1 MRCPPHD
8 RKCRQRLAH
17 DASQMAAMTGITEK
31 AVYIGVMMSMIRTA
45 RLTLAALCVTLLPAV
60 TPAMADPTNHDWI
73 PAEITLPEDMEVVI
87 DRSIGSANRLL
98 SFTTDADADALATTW
113 REALENG
120 PYQVEPTAEG
130 MDGRLIAF
138 SGGRVQNGQ
147 ISFLP
152 GADSTRTTV
161 QFDASIND

>member
-1 MRCPPHD
+1 
-8 RKCRQRLAH
+8 
-17 DASQMAAMTGITEK
+17 MTGITGK
-31 AVYIGVMMSMIRTA
+31 AVYIGGMMNMTRSA
-45 RLTLAALCVTLLPAV
+45 RLTLAALCLSLVSAV
-60 TPAMADPTNHDWI
+60 TPAMADASNHDWI

-98 SFTTDADADALATTW
+98 SFTTDEDADALATMW

-138 SGGRVQNGQ
+138 SGGRVKNGQ
-147 ISFLP
+147 ISFMP
-152 GADSTRTTV
+152 GADATRTTV